1 MQSGPGSLVS
11 AFLSISLSPVCGL
24 DVFTTPVPQPIWS
37 TREQR
42 PPRMFT
48 KKVGTTKP
56 GWSQQPCVP
65 RGTQPFGLSATSQP
79 GMPAQDAF
87 GFPHG
92 THAACSHFGKASA
105 PFTVKV
111 VCTPVG
117 NGMIWPSAVSQ
128 GSGMHAPVV
137 PPQSVS
143 LAHAAKRFAA
153 EFVVQRISPVVPWS
167 LYVPAIGCPTTIG
180 AHCDTSP
187 VAGGGH
193 IKVVVDVPLTVVVVV
208 VLVGQASP
216 DGRGL
221 QTSVRVS
228 LSTFLGFAL
237 ERVMTTILHLPGFV
251 PLFFSFAS
259 TPDIGPQLDASPDG
273 EKPSDDVP
281 RHLPLTLTRL
291 SAVPVQAPSAR
302 LAQSCRVNVHEPFAV
317 PAPSSSHAGSQS
329 VQAIVP
335 PFLSASGTPENPMRH
350 SVVASMTAWP
360 ERPAT
365 SVAASATM
373 AARRERASRTCR

>member
-1 MQSGPGSLVS
+1 M
-11 AFLSISLSPVCGL
+11 
-24 DVFTTPVPQPIWS
+24 
-37 TREQR
+37 
-42 PPRMFT
+42 
-48 KKVGTTKP
+48 
-56 GWSQQPCVP
+56 
-65 RGTQPFGLSATSQP
+65 QPFGLPATSQP

-87 GFPHG
+87 ALPHG
-92 THAACSHFGKASA
+92 THAACSQRGKPSA
-105 PFTVKV
+105 AATVKV

-117 NGMIWPSAVSQ
+117 KGMIWPSAVTH
-128 GSGMHAPVV
+128 GSCMHAPPV
-137 PPQSVS
+137 PPQSAS
-143 LAHAAKRFAA
+143 LLHDPKRFAA

-180 AHCDTSP
+180 PHCDTSP

-193 IKVVVDVPLTVVVVV
+193 IKVVVDVPLTVVVV
-208 VLVGQASP
+208 GQASP

-228 LSTFLGFAL
+228 LSTFLGFVL

-281 RHLPLTLTRL
+281 RHLPLTLTRW
-291 SAVPVQAPSAR
+291 SAVPAQAPSAR

-329 VQAIVP
+329 VQVIVP

-350 SVVASMTAWP
+350 SVVASMTAWL

-365 SVAASATM
+365 RVAASATM
-373 AARRERASRTCR
+373 AARRERASRICR